1 MAKTNQSLDFASFIT
16 KKPVDKKTDAPSTS
30 KTEAEKKI
38 NKKTATPVVR
48 PPKGNPQKNKE
59 PNEQITPPVAI
70 ILEQEKKVETTEY
83 AEKPFLDFFEKRFT
97 TENSDLVAIDRTLKN
112 KIALLCSTNR
122 KTSQLTLV
130 SNIIQEWFDKNDK
143 EVNRQLKSIFK

>member
-1 MAKTNQSLDFASFIT
+1 MAKTIQDLDFASFIT
-16 KKPVDKKTDAPSTS
+16 KKPTDKRKDTPTKS

-38 NKKTATPVVR
+38 NKKTATPVVK
-48 PPKGNPQKNKE
+48 PPTINRKKE
-59 PNEQITPPVAI
+59 EEITPPVITAQ
-70 ILEQEKKVETTEY
+70 ETEKKAETKEY
-83 AEKPFLDFFEKRFT
+83 IEKNFLDFFEKRFT
-97 TENSDLVAIDRTLKN
+97 TENSDLVAIDRNLKN

-130 SNIIQEWFDKNDK
+130 SNIIQEWFDKNEK